1 MNIGVV
7 GVNHNLAP
15 INVREAVSF
24 TDTKKIEAI
33 NILLDREI
41 DEIVI
46 LSTCNRSEIYISG
59 ENIQQ
64 KVDEVANFYKD
75 YFGVKDIEQY
85 LFKKTNLEAI
95 QHLFDVTAGLDSLV
109 VGEDQILG
117 QVKDAHEFCM
127 KLGATKKVF
136 NKLFR
141 DAVTTSKEIK
151 TITKI
156 SQQPLSISYI
166 GVKLLKE
173 KMGTLEGKNALIV
186 GLGKMNLLT
195 LNHLEEENVKN
206 IYIANRNIEK
216 TKEIENKFDN
226 IIPIEYSDRHK
237 IIQEK
242 SIDIVISATSS
253 PHLVIKYDDM
263 PKLDKKIYIMDIA
276 LPRDIDTKLKELNYE
291 GYVIATG
298 ASSTRK
304 LNVPG
309 NEYAINAVDFL
320 ANNMPCNN
328 QVAIIGGGLTGC
340 EIAYELALQGKH
352 PFIIEMAD
360 DILKVPGSCMANTS
374 FLRDAF
380 KFYNVPIYTLAKT
393 IAILPDAVFIE
404 NNNGH
409 KKQLNCD
416 TIVTSIGYVNE
427 KSFEKKNNVHI
438 IGDADKVAN
447 LKHAIWQANDL
458 AVRI

>member
-276 LPRDIDTKLKELNYE
+276 LPRDIDTKLKELNYVE
-291 GYVIATG
+291 LYDIDDL
-298 ASSTRK
+298 K
-304 LNVPG
+304 
-309 NEYAINAVDFL
+309 
-320 ANNMPCNN
+320 
-328 QVAIIGGGLTGC
+328 
-340 EIAYELALQGKH
+340 EIHDKNDIKRNELAQKAQE
-352 PFIIEMAD
+352 IIKIKIDEFTEWLEYIFRKIDLNQREQKIIDKMLGSA
-360 DILKVPGSCMANTS
+360 LKRVI
-374 FLRDAF
+374 RE
-380 KFYNVPIYTLAKT
+380 PI
-393 IAILPDAVFIE
+393 I
-404 NNNGH
+404 
-409 KKQLNCD
+409 
-416 TIVTSIGYVNE
+416 
-427 KSFEKKNNVHI
+427 
-438 IGDADKVAN
+438 N
-447 LKHAIWQANDL
+447 LKQVKNKGQREEYIKVIEDL
-458 AVRI
+458 FEI

>member
-33 NILLDREI
+33 NILLDSEI

-85 LFKKTNLEAI
+85 LFKKTTLEAI

-195 LNHLEEENVKN
+195 LNYLEEENVKN

-276 LPRDIDTKLKELNYE
+276 LPRDIDTKLKELNYVE
-291 GYVIATG
+291 LYDIDDL
-298 ASSTRK
+298 K
-304 LNVPG
+304 
-309 NEYAINAVDFL
+309 
-320 ANNMPCNN
+320 
-328 QVAIIGGGLTGC
+328 
-340 EIAYELALQGKH
+340 EIHDKNDIKRNELAQKAQEIIKIKIDEFTEWLDLT
-352 PFIIEMAD
+352 FIDPTIQSLNSKCIEIKEDTLEYIFRKIDLNQREQKIIDKMLGSA
-360 DILKVPGSCMANTS
+360 LKRVI
-374 FLRDAF
+374 RE
-380 KFYNVPIYTLAKT
+380 PI
-393 IAILPDAVFIE
+393 I
-404 NNNGH
+404 
-409 KKQLNCD
+409 
-416 TIVTSIGYVNE
+416 
-427 KSFEKKNNVHI
+427 
-438 IGDADKVAN
+438 N
-447 LKHAIWQANDL
+447 LKQVKNKGQREEYIKVIEDL
-458 AVRI
+458 FEI

>member
-33 NILLDREI
+33 NILLDSEI

-85 LFKKTNLEAI
+85 LFKKTTLEAI

-117 QVKDAHEFCM
+117 QVKDAREFCM

-276 LPRDIDTKLKELNYE
+276 LPRDIDTKLKELNYVE
-291 GYVIATG
+291 LYDIDDL
-298 ASSTRK
+298 K
-304 LNVPG
+304 
-309 NEYAINAVDFL
+309 
-320 ANNMPCNN
+320 
-328 QVAIIGGGLTGC
+328 
-340 EIAYELALQGKH
+340 EIHDKNDIKRNELAQKAQEIIKIKIDEFTEWLDLT
-352 PFIIEMAD
+352 FIDPTIQSLNSKCIEIKEDTLEYIFRKIDLNQREQKIIDKMLGSA
-360 DILKVPGSCMANTS
+360 LKRVI
-374 FLRDAF
+374 RE
-380 KFYNVPIYTLAKT
+380 PI
-393 IAILPDAVFIE
+393 I
-404 NNNGH
+404 
-409 KKQLNCD
+409 
-416 TIVTSIGYVNE
+416 
-427 KSFEKKNNVHI
+427 
-438 IGDADKVAN
+438 N
-447 LKHAIWQANDL
+447 LKQVKNKGQREEYIKVIEDL
-458 AVRI
+458 FEI

>member
-276 LPRDIDTKLKELNYE
+276 LPRDIDTKLKELD
-291 GYVIATG
+291 YVELYDIDDL
-298 ASSTRK
+298 K
-304 LNVPG
+304 
-309 NEYAINAVDFL
+309 
-320 ANNMPCNN
+320 
-328 QVAIIGGGLTGC
+328 
-340 EIAYELALQGKH
+340 EIHDKNDIKRNELAQKAQEIIKIKIDEFTEWLDLT
-352 PFIIEMAD
+352 FIDPTIQSLNSKCIEIKEDTLDYIFRKIDLNQREQKIIDKMLGSA
-360 DILKVPGSCMANTS
+360 LKRVI
-374 FLRDAF
+374 RE
-380 KFYNVPIYTLAKT
+380 PI
-393 IAILPDAVFIE
+393 I
-404 NNNGH
+404 
-409 KKQLNCD
+409 
-416 TIVTSIGYVNE
+416 
-427 KSFEKKNNVHI
+427 
-438 IGDADKVAN
+438 N
-447 LKHAIWQANDL
+447 LKQVKNKGQREEYIKVIEDL
-458 AVRI
+458 FEI

>member
-33 NILLDREI
+33 NILLDSEI

-85 LFKKTNLEAI
+85 LFKKTTLEAI

-276 LPRDIDTKLKELNYE
+276 LPRDIDTKLKELNYVE
-291 GYVIATG
+291 LYDIDDL
-298 ASSTRK
+298 K
-304 LNVPG
+304 
-309 NEYAINAVDFL
+309 
-320 ANNMPCNN
+320 
-328 QVAIIGGGLTGC
+328 
-340 EIAYELALQGKH
+340 EIHDKNDIKRNELAQKAQEIIKIKIDEFTEWLDLT
-352 PFIIEMAD
+352 FIDPTIQSLNSNCIEIKEDTLEYIFRKIDLNQREQKIIDKMLGSA
-360 DILKVPGSCMANTS
+360 LKRVI
-374 FLRDAF
+374 RE
-380 KFYNVPIYTLAKT
+380 PI
-393 IAILPDAVFIE
+393 I
-404 NNNGH
+404 
-409 KKQLNCD
+409 
-416 TIVTSIGYVNE
+416 
-427 KSFEKKNNVHI
+427 
-438 IGDADKVAN
+438 N
-447 LKHAIWQANDL
+447 LKQVKNKGQREEYIKVIEDL
-458 AVRI
+458 FEI

>member
-33 NILLDREI
+33 NILLDSEI

-276 LPRDIDTKLKELNYE
+276 LPRDIDTKLKELNYVE
-291 GYVIATG
+291 LYDIDDL
-298 ASSTRK
+298 K
-304 LNVPG
+304 
-309 NEYAINAVDFL
+309 
-320 ANNMPCNN
+320 
-328 QVAIIGGGLTGC
+328 
-340 EIAYELALQGKH
+340 EIHDKNDIKRNELAQKAQEIIKIKIDEFTEWLDLT
-352 PFIIEMAD
+352 FIDPTIQSLNSKCIEIKED
-360 DILKVPGSCMANTS
+360 
-374 FLRDAF
+374 
-380 KFYNVPIYTLAKT
+380 TLEYIFRK
-393 IAILPDAVFIE
+393 ID
-404 NNNGH
+404 
-409 KKQLNCD
+409 LNQR
-416 TIVTSIGYVNE
+416 
-427 KSFEKKNNVHI
+427 EKKI
-438 IGDADKVAN
+438 IDKMLGSALKRVIREPIIN
-447 LKHAIWQANDL
+447 LKQVKNKGQREEYIKVIEDL
-458 AVRI
+458 FEI

>member
-33 NILLDREI
+33 NILLDSEI

-85 LFKKTNLEAI
+85 LFKKTTLEAI

-117 QVKDAHEFCM
+117 QVKDGDEFRM

-263 PKLDKKIYIMDIA
+263 HKLDKKIYIMDIA
-276 LPRDIDTKLKELNYE
+276 LPRDIDTKLKELNYVE
-291 GYVIATG
+291 LYDIDDL
-298 ASSTRK
+298 K
-304 LNVPG
+304 
-309 NEYAINAVDFL
+309 
-320 ANNMPCNN
+320 
-328 QVAIIGGGLTGC
+328 
-340 EIAYELALQGKH
+340 EIHDKNDIKRNELAQKAQEIIKIKIDEFTEWLDLT
-352 PFIIEMAD
+352 FIDPTIQSLNSKCIEIKEDTLEYIFRKIDLNQREQKIIDKMLGSA
-360 DILKVPGSCMANTS
+360 LKRVI
-374 FLRDAF
+374 RE
-380 KFYNVPIYTLAKT
+380 PI
-393 IAILPDAVFIE
+393 I
-404 NNNGH
+404 
-409 KKQLNCD
+409 
-416 TIVTSIGYVNE
+416 
-427 KSFEKKNNVHI
+427 
-438 IGDADKVAN
+438 N
-447 LKHAIWQANDL
+447 LKQVKNKGQREEYIKVIEDL
-458 AVRI
+458 FEI

>member
-33 NILLDREI
+33 NILLDSEI

-195 LNHLEEENVKN
+195 LKHLEEENVKN

-276 LPRDIDTKLKELNYE
+276 LPRDIDTKLKELNYVE
-291 GYVIATG
+291 LYDIDDL
-298 ASSTRK
+298 K
-304 LNVPG
+304 
-309 NEYAINAVDFL
+309 
-320 ANNMPCNN
+320 
-328 QVAIIGGGLTGC
+328 
-340 EIAYELALQGKH
+340 EIHDKNDIKRNELAQKAQEIIKIKIDEFTEWLDLT
-352 PFIIEMAD
+352 FIDPTIQSLNSKCIEIKEDTLEYIFRKIDLNQREQKIIDKMLGSA
-360 DILKVPGSCMANTS
+360 LKRVI
-374 FLRDAF
+374 RE
-380 KFYNVPIYTLAKT
+380 PI
-393 IAILPDAVFIE
+393 I
-404 NNNGH
+404 
-409 KKQLNCD
+409 
-416 TIVTSIGYVNE
+416 
-427 KSFEKKNNVHI
+427 
-438 IGDADKVAN
+438 N
-447 LKHAIWQANDL
+447 LKQVKNKGQREEYIKVIEDL
-458 AVRI
+458 FEI

>member
-7 GVNHNLAP
+7 AVNHNLAQ

-276 LPRDIDTKLKELNYE
+276 LPRDIDTKLKELNYVE
-291 GYVIATG
+291 LYDIDDL
-298 ASSTRK
+298 K
-304 LNVPG
+304 
-309 NEYAINAVDFL
+309 
-320 ANNMPCNN
+320 
-328 QVAIIGGGLTGC
+328 
-340 EIAYELALQGKH
+340 EIHDKNDIKRNELAQKAQEIIKIKIDEFTEWLDLT
-352 PFIIEMAD
+352 FIDPTIQSLNSKCIEIKEDTLEYIFRKIDLNQREQKIIDKMLGSA
-360 DILKVPGSCMANTS
+360 LKRVI
-374 FLRDAF
+374 RE
-380 KFYNVPIYTLAKT
+380 PI
-393 IAILPDAVFIE
+393 I
-404 NNNGH
+404 
-409 KKQLNCD
+409 
-416 TIVTSIGYVNE
+416 
-427 KSFEKKNNVHI
+427 
-438 IGDADKVAN
+438 N
-447 LKHAIWQANDL
+447 LKQVKNKGQREEYIKVIEDL
-458 AVRI
+458 FEI

>member
-64 KVDEVANFYKD
+64 KVNELASFYKD

-276 LPRDIDTKLKELNYE
+276 LPRDIDTKLKELNYVE
-291 GYVIATG
+291 LYDIDDL
-298 ASSTRK
+298 K
-304 LNVPG
+304 
-309 NEYAINAVDFL
+309 
-320 ANNMPCNN
+320 
-328 QVAIIGGGLTGC
+328 
-340 EIAYELALQGKH
+340 EIHDKNDIKRNELAQKAQEIIKIKIDEFTEWLDLT
-352 PFIIEMAD
+352 FIDPTIQSLNSKCIEIKEDTLEYIFRKIDLNQREQKIIDKMLGSA
-360 DILKVPGSCMANTS
+360 LKRVI
-374 FLRDAF
+374 RE
-380 KFYNVPIYTLAKT
+380 PI
-393 IAILPDAVFIE
+393 I
-404 NNNGH
+404 
-409 KKQLNCD
+409 
-416 TIVTSIGYVNE
+416 
-427 KSFEKKNNVHI
+427 
-438 IGDADKVAN
+438 N
-447 LKHAIWQANDL
+447 LKQVKNKGQREEYIKVIEYL
-458 AVRI
+458 FEI

>member
-242 SIDIVISATSS
+242 SKDIVISATSS

-276 LPRDIDTKLKELNYE
+276 LPRDIDTKLKELNY
-291 GYVIATG
+291 V
-298 ASSTRK
+298 
-304 LNVPG
+304 
-309 NEYAINAVDFL
+309 
-320 ANNMPCNN
+320 
-328 QVAIIGGGLTGC
+328 GLYDIDDLK
-340 EIAYELALQGKH
+340 EIHDKNDIKRNELAQKAQEIIKIKIDEFTEWLDLT
-352 PFIIEMAD
+352 FIDPTIQSLNSKCIEIKEDTLDYIFRKIDLNQREQKIIDKMLGSA
-360 DILKVPGSCMANTS
+360 LKRVI
-374 FLRDAF
+374 RE
-380 KFYNVPIYTLAKT
+380 PI
-393 IAILPDAVFIE
+393 I
-404 NNNGH
+404 
-409 KKQLNCD
+409 
-416 TIVTSIGYVNE
+416 
-427 KSFEKKNNVHI
+427 
-438 IGDADKVAN
+438 N
-447 LKHAIWQANDL
+447 LKQVKNKGQREEYIKVIEDL
-458 AVRI
+458 FEI

>member
-33 NILLDREI
+33 NILLDRDI

-85 LFKKTNLEAI
+85 LFKKINLEAI

-263 PKLDKKIYIMDIA
+263 PKLNKKIYIMDIA
-276 LPRDIDTKLKELNYE
+276 LPRDIDTKLKELD
-291 GYVIATG
+291 YVELYDIDDL
-298 ASSTRK
+298 K
-304 LNVPG
+304 
-309 NEYAINAVDFL
+309 
-320 ANNMPCNN
+320 
-328 QVAIIGGGLTGC
+328 
-340 EIAYELALQGKH
+340 EIHDKNDIKRNELAQKAQEIIKIKIDEFTEWLDLT
-352 PFIIEMAD
+352 FIDPTIQSLNSKCIEIKED
-360 DILKVPGSCMANTS
+360 
-374 FLRDAF
+374 
-380 KFYNVPIYTLAKT
+380 TLEYIFRK
-393 IAILPDAVFIE
+393 ID
-404 NNNGH
+404 
-409 KKQLNCD
+409 LNQR
-416 TIVTSIGYVNE
+416 
-427 KSFEKKNNVHI
+427 EKKI
-438 IGDADKVAN
+438 IDKMLGSALKRVIREPIIN
-447 LKHAIWQANDL
+447 LKQVKNKGQREEYIKVIEDL
-458 AVRI
+458 FEI

>member
-276 LPRDIDTKLKELNYE
+276 LPRDIDTKLKELNY
-291 GYVIATG
+291 V
-298 ASSTRK
+298 
-304 LNVPG
+304 
-309 NEYAINAVDFL
+309 
-320 ANNMPCNN
+320 
-328 QVAIIGGGLTGC
+328 GLYDIDDLK
-340 EIAYELALQGKH
+340 EIHDKNDIKRNELAQKAQEIIKIKIDEFTEWLDLT
-352 PFIIEMAD
+352 FIDPTIQSLNSKCIEIKEDTLDYIFRKIDLNQREQKIIDKMLGSA
-360 DILKVPGSCMANTS
+360 LKRVI
-374 FLRDAF
+374 RE
-380 KFYNVPIYTLAKT
+380 PI
-393 IAILPDAVFIE
+393 I
-404 NNNGH
+404 
-409 KKQLNCD
+409 
-416 TIVTSIGYVNE
+416 
-427 KSFEKKNNVHI
+427 
-438 IGDADKVAN
+438 N
-447 LKHAIWQANDL
+447 LKQVKNKGQREEYIKVIEDL
-458 AVRI
+458 FEI

>member
-33 NILLDREI
+33 NILLDSEI

-59 ENIQQ
+59 EDIQQ

-276 LPRDIDTKLKELNYE
+276 LPRDIDTKLKELNYVE
-291 GYVIATG
+291 LYDIDDL
-298 ASSTRK
+298 K
-304 LNVPG
+304 
-309 NEYAINAVDFL
+309 
-320 ANNMPCNN
+320 
-328 QVAIIGGGLTGC
+328 
-340 EIAYELALQGKH
+340 EIHDKNDIKRNELAQKAQEIIKIKIDEFTEWLDLT
-352 PFIIEMAD
+352 FIDPTIQSLNSKCIEIKEDTLEYIFRKIDLNQREQKIIDKMLGSA
-360 DILKVPGSCMANTS
+360 LKRVI
-374 FLRDAF
+374 RE
-380 KFYNVPIYTLAKT
+380 PI
-393 IAILPDAVFIE
+393 I
-404 NNNGH
+404 
-409 KKQLNCD
+409 
-416 TIVTSIGYVNE
+416 
-427 KSFEKKNNVHI
+427 
-438 IGDADKVAN
+438 N
-447 LKHAIWQANDL
+447 LKQVKNKGQREEYIKVIEDL
-458 AVRI
+458 FEI

>member
-276 LPRDIDTKLKELNYE
+276 LPRDIDTKLKELNYVE
-291 GYVIATG
+291 LYDIDDL
-298 ASSTRK
+298 K
-304 LNVPG
+304 
-309 NEYAINAVDFL
+309 
-320 ANNMPCNN
+320 
-328 QVAIIGGGLTGC
+328 
-340 EIAYELALQGKH
+340 EIHDKNDIKRNELAQKAQE
-352 PFIIEMAD
+352 IIKIKIDEFTEWLDLTFMDPTIQSLNSKCIEIKEDTLEYIFRKIDLNQREQKIIDKMLGSA
-360 DILKVPGSCMANTS
+360 LKRVI
-374 FLRDAF
+374 RE
-380 KFYNVPIYTLAKT
+380 PI
-393 IAILPDAVFIE
+393 I
-404 NNNGH
+404 
-409 KKQLNCD
+409 
-416 TIVTSIGYVNE
+416 
-427 KSFEKKNNVHI
+427 
-438 IGDADKVAN
+438 N
-447 LKHAIWQANDL
+447 LKQVKNKGQREEYIKVIEDL
-458 AVRI
+458 FEI

>member
-33 NILLDREI
+33 NILLDSEI

-85 LFKKTNLEAI
+85 LFKKTTLEAI

-276 LPRDIDTKLKELNYE
+276 LPRDIDTKLKELNYVE
-291 GYVIATG
+291 LYDIDDLKEIHDKNDITQKAQEIIKIKIDEFTEWLDLTFIDPTIQSLNSKCIEIKEDTLEYIFRKIDLNQREQKIIDKMLGSALKRVI
-298 ASSTRK
+298 RE
-304 LNVPG
+304 P
-309 NEYAINAVDFL
+309 
-320 ANNMPCNN
+320 
-328 QVAIIGGGLTGC
+328 II
-340 EIAYELALQGKH
+340 
-352 PFIIEMAD
+352 
-360 DILKVPGSCMANTS
+360 
-374 FLRDAF
+374 
-380 KFYNVPIYTLAKT
+380 
-393 IAILPDAVFIE
+393 
-404 NNNGH
+404 
-409 KKQLNCD
+409 
-416 TIVTSIGYVNE
+416 
-427 KSFEKKNNVHI
+427 
-438 IGDADKVAN
+438 N
-447 LKHAIWQANDL
+447 LKQVKNKGQREEYIKVIEDL
-458 AVRI
+458 FEI

>member
-64 KVDEVANFYKD
+64 KVNELASFYKD

-276 LPRDIDTKLKELNYE
+276 LPRDIDTKLKELNYVE
-291 GYVIATG
+291 LYDIDDL
-298 ASSTRK
+298 K
-304 LNVPG
+304 
-309 NEYAINAVDFL
+309 
-320 ANNMPCNN
+320 
-328 QVAIIGGGLTGC
+328 
-340 EIAYELALQGKH
+340 EIHDKNDIKRNELAQKAQEIIKIKIDELTEWLDLT
-352 PFIIEMAD
+352 FIDPTIQSLNSKCIEIKEDTLEYIFRKIDLNQREQKIIDKMLGSA
-360 DILKVPGSCMANTS
+360 LKRVI
-374 FLRDAF
+374 RE
-380 KFYNVPIYTLAKT
+380 PI
-393 IAILPDAVFIE
+393 I
-404 NNNGH
+404 
-409 KKQLNCD
+409 
-416 TIVTSIGYVNE
+416 
-427 KSFEKKNNVHI
+427 
-438 IGDADKVAN
+438 N
-447 LKHAIWQANDL
+447 LKQVKNKGQREEYIKVIEDL
-458 AVRI
+458 FEI

>member
-64 KVDEVANFYKD
+64 KVNELASFYKD

-127 KLGATKKVF
+127 KLGATKKIF

-276 LPRDIDTKLKELNYE
+276 LPRDIDTKLKELNYVE
-291 GYVIATG
+291 LYDIDDL
-298 ASSTRK
+298 K
-304 LNVPG
+304 
-309 NEYAINAVDFL
+309 
-320 ANNMPCNN
+320 
-328 QVAIIGGGLTGC
+328 
-340 EIAYELALQGKH
+340 EIHDKNDIKRNELAQKAQEIIKIKIDEFTEWLDLT
-352 PFIIEMAD
+352 FIDPTIQSLNSKCIEIKEDTLEYIFRKIDLNQREQKIIDKMLGSA
-360 DILKVPGSCMANTS
+360 LKRVI
-374 FLRDAF
+374 RE
-380 KFYNVPIYTLAKT
+380 PI
-393 IAILPDAVFIE
+393 I
-404 NNNGH
+404 
-409 KKQLNCD
+409 
-416 TIVTSIGYVNE
+416 
-427 KSFEKKNNVHI
+427 
-438 IGDADKVAN
+438 N
-447 LKHAIWQANDL
+447 LKQVKNKGQREEYIKVIEDL
-458 AVRI
+458 FEI

>member
-64 KVDEVANFYKD
+64 KVNELASFYKD

-276 LPRDIDTKLKELNYE
+276 LPRDIDTKLKELNYVE
-291 GYVIATG
+291 LYDIDDL
-298 ASSTRK
+298 K
-304 LNVPG
+304 
-309 NEYAINAVDFL
+309 
-320 ANNMPCNN
+320 
-328 QVAIIGGGLTGC
+328 
-340 EIAYELALQGKH
+340 EIHDKNDIKRNELAQKAQEIIKIKIDEFTEWLDLT
-352 PFIIEMAD
+352 FIDPTIQSLNSKCIEIKEDTLEYIFRKIDLNQREQKIIDKMLGSA
-360 DILKVPGSCMANTS
+360 LKRVI
-374 FLRDAF
+374 RE
-380 KFYNVPIYTLAKT
+380 PI
-393 IAILPDAVFIE
+393 I
-404 NNNGH
+404 
-409 KKQLNCD
+409 
-416 TIVTSIGYVNE
+416 
-427 KSFEKKNNVHI
+427 
-438 IGDADKVAN
+438 N
-447 LKHAIWQANDL
+447 LKQVKNKGQREEYIKVIEDL
-458 AVRI
+458 FEI

>member
-1 MNIGVV
+1 
-7 GVNHNLAP
+7 NLAP

-33 NILLDREI
+33 NILLDSEI

-276 LPRDIDTKLKELNYE
+276 LPRDIDTKLKELNYVE
-291 GYVIATG
+291 LYDIDDL
-298 ASSTRK
+298 K
-304 LNVPG
+304 
-309 NEYAINAVDFL
+309 
-320 ANNMPCNN
+320 
-328 QVAIIGGGLTGC
+328 
-340 EIAYELALQGKH
+340 EIHDKNDIKRNELAQKAQEIIKIKIDEFTEWLDLT
-352 PFIIEMAD
+352 FIDPTIQSLNSKCIEIKEDTLEYIFRKIDLNQREQKIIDKMLGSA
-360 DILKVPGSCMANTS
+360 LKRVI
-374 FLRDAF
+374 RE
-380 KFYNVPIYTLAKT
+380 PI
-393 IAILPDAVFIE
+393 I
-404 NNNGH
+404 
-409 KKQLNCD
+409 
-416 TIVTSIGYVNE
+416 
-427 KSFEKKNNVHI
+427 
-438 IGDADKVAN
+438 N
-447 LKHAIWQANDL
+447 LKQVKNKGQREEYIKVIEDL
-458 AVRI
+458 FEI

>member
-33 NILLDREI
+33 NILLDSEI

-75 YFGVKDIEQY
+75 YFGVKDIERY

-276 LPRDIDTKLKELNYE
+276 LPRDIDTKLKELNYVE
-291 GYVIATG
+291 LYDIDDL
-298 ASSTRK
+298 K
-304 LNVPG
+304 
-309 NEYAINAVDFL
+309 
-320 ANNMPCNN
+320 
-328 QVAIIGGGLTGC
+328 
-340 EIAYELALQGKH
+340 EIHDKNDIKRNELAQKAQEIIKIKIDEFTEWLDLT
-352 PFIIEMAD
+352 FIDPTIQSLNSKCIEIKEDTLEYIFRKIDLNQREQKIIDKMLGSA
-360 DILKVPGSCMANTS
+360 LKRVI
-374 FLRDAF
+374 RE
-380 KFYNVPIYTLAKT
+380 PI
-393 IAILPDAVFIE
+393 I
-404 NNNGH
+404 
-409 KKQLNCD
+409 
-416 TIVTSIGYVNE
+416 
-427 KSFEKKNNVHI
+427 
-438 IGDADKVAN
+438 N
-447 LKHAIWQANDL
+447 LKQVKNKGQREEYIKVIEDL
-458 AVRI
+458 FEI

>member
-33 NILLDREI
+33 NILLDRDI

-59 ENIQQ
+59 EDIQQ

-195 LNHLEEENVKN
+195 LNHLEEENIKN
-206 IYIANRNIEK
+206 IYVANRNIEK

-237 IIQEK
+237 VIQEK
-242 SIDIVISATSS
+242 SIDIVVSATSS

-276 LPRDIDTKLKELNYE
+276 LPRDIDTKLKELD
-291 GYVIATG
+291 YVELYDIDDL
-298 ASSTRK
+298 K
-304 LNVPG
+304 
-309 NEYAINAVDFL
+309 
-320 ANNMPCNN
+320 
-328 QVAIIGGGLTGC
+328 
-340 EIAYELALQGKH
+340 EIHDQNDTKRNELAQKAQEIIKIKIEEFTEWLDLT
-352 PFIIEMAD
+352 FIDPTIQSLNSKCIEIKED
-360 DILKVPGSCMANTS
+360 TLEYIFRKV
-374 FLRDAF
+374 D
-380 KFYNVPIYTLAKT
+380 
-393 IAILPDAVFIE
+393 
-404 NNNGH
+404 
-409 KKQLNCD
+409 LNQR
-416 TIVTSIGYVNE
+416 
-427 KSFEKKNNVHI
+427 EKKI
-438 IGDADKVAN
+438 IDKMLGSALKRVIREPIIN
-447 LKHAIWQANDL
+447 LKQVKNKGQREEYIKVIEDL
-458 AVRI
+458 FEI

>member
-33 NILLDREI
+33 NILLDSEI

-195 LNHLEEENVKN
+195 LNHLEE
-206 IYIANRNIEK
+206 
-216 TKEIENKFDN
+216 
-226 IIPIEYSDRHK
+226 DR
-237 IIQEK
+237 K
-242 SIDIVISATSS
+242 SV
-253 PHLVIKYDDM
+253 V
-263 PKLDKKIYIMDIA
+263 
-276 LPRDIDTKLKELNYE
+276 
-291 GYVIATG
+291 
-298 ASSTRK
+298 
-304 LNVPG
+304 
-309 NEYAINAVDFL
+309 
-320 ANNMPCNN
+320 
-328 QVAIIGGGLTGC
+328 
-340 EIAYELALQGKH
+340 
-352 PFIIEMAD
+352 
-360 DILKVPGSCMANTS
+360 
-374 FLRDAF
+374 
-380 KFYNVPIYTLAKT
+380 
-393 IAILPDAVFIE
+393 
-404 NNNGH
+404 
-409 KKQLNCD
+409 
-416 TIVTSIGYVNE
+416 
-427 KSFEKKNNVHI
+427 
-438 IGDADKVAN
+438 
-447 LKHAIWQANDL
+447 
-458 AVRI
+458 